1 MTEEQK
7 DQKKDQK
14 STEESSSLKVK
25 IGEEERTLT
34 SADVQELLAKHTGLQ
49 KKVEGLANFEKILD
63 RYGVDTDTYIKHS
76 EGAIAIASKLIEEG
90 VIDAQGRLVQKKE
103 SPKEKE
109 EVKFFQKDSSGD
121 RVDEITAKA
130 LGPLAEKMKRIEET
144 QARLVESDMRSR
156 LGRKYP
162 DLGEEDMDVVFD
174 TAFRDRTKTLGQHA
188 ETYVQSKGQRLAE
201 LRKQHAKEFGVNLE
215 EFDKKRADDKDRK
228 EKGIDD
234 LSYLVQDKKL
244 SFDTSGDGKKISP
257 KQAAVEFFKRNLG
270 GK

>member
-1 MTEEQK
+1 MAENEK
-7 DQKKDQK
+7 A
-14 STEESSSLKVK
+14 EKVEK
-25 IGEEERTLT
+25 AEGTLTIKVGEEDKTIT
-34 SADVQELLAKHTGLQ
+34 SADVQELMAKHTGLQ

-90 VIDAQGRLVQKKE
+90 IIDAQGRLVQKKE
-103 SPKEKE
+103 APPQKESPSFYAKKDQSSDEK
-109 EVKFFQKDSSGD
+109 
-121 RVDEITAKA
+121 VDEIAAKA
-130 LGPLAEKMKRIEET
+130 LGPLADKIRKIEET
-144 QARLVESDMRSR
+144 QARLVEWDMRNR
-156 LGRKYP
+156 LAKKHP
-162 DLGEEDMDVVFD
+162 DLSEEDMDGVFD
-174 TAFRDRTKTLGQHA
+174 TAFRDRTKTLSQHA
-188 ETYVQSKGQRLAE
+188 EAFSQSRGQRLAE